1 MVNKTDGE
9 LLEIL
14 RGPNQILR
22 DKALSEVY
30 RRTYSTIERMI
41 TSNSGSIADAEDIF
55 HDGLIS
61 FYKQA
66 QNGLTLTCA
75 LKTYIFSICRNLWLK
90 RLRKSGRSDRLENQ
104 HNEIVEMDND
114 PEEFLIVDECATL
127 VAENLKALGGD
138 CQKIIVYSYFDQFK
152 ADEIAKLMDY
162 ATPQVA
168 RNKKSSCLKRFREQV
183 LEKGKSGGSLRQCL
197 EAYL

>member
-1 MVNKTDGE
+1 MVNKPDGE

-14 RGPNQILR
+14 RGPDQISR

-75 LKTYIFSICRNLWLK
+75 IKTYIFSICRNLWLK
-90 RLRKSGRSDRLENQ
+90 RLRKSGRSDRLEDQ

-114 PEEFLIVDECATL
+114 PEEFLIIDECASL
-127 VAENLKALGGD
+127 VAENLKSLGGD

-168 RNKKSSCLKRFREQV
+168 RNKKSNCLKRFREQV
-183 LEKGKSGGSLRQCL
+183 LEKGKAGGSLRQCL
-197 EAYL
+197 ESYL

>member
-1 MVNKTDGE
+1 MVNKPDGE

-14 RGPNQILR
+14 RGPNEIAR
-22 DKALSEVY
+22 DRALSEVY
-30 RRTYSTIERMI
+30 RRTYSMIERMI
-41 TSNSGSIADAEDIF
+41 VSNSGSVADAEDIF

-75 LKTYIFSICRNLWLK
+75 LKTYIYSICRNLWLK
-90 RLRKSGRSDRLENQ
+90 RLRKSGRNDRLEDQ
-104 HNEIVEMDND
+104 HNEVVEMGND
-114 PEEFLIVDECATL
+114 PEAFLIVDECSGL
-127 VAENLKALGGD
+127 VAESLKKLGED
-138 CQKIIVYSYFDQFK
+138 CRKIIVYAYFDQYK
-152 ADEIAKLMDY
+152 ADEIAKLMNY

-183 LEKGKSGGSLRQCL
+183 LEKGKVDDSLKQCL

>member
-1 MVNKTDGE
+1 MLNKPDGE

-14 RGPNQILR
+14 RGPDQNLR
-22 DKALSEVY
+22 DRALSEVY
-30 RRTYSTIERMI
+30 RRTYATIERMI
-41 TSNSGSIADAEDIF
+41 LSNSGSVADAEDIF

-90 RLRKSGRSDRLENQ
+90 RLRKSGRSSRLEDQ
-104 HNEIVEMDND
+104 HNEVVELNTD
-114 PEEFLIVDECATL
+114 PSAFLIVDECAGL
-127 VAENLKALGGD
+127 VAEQLKKLGGD
-138 CQKIIVYSYFDQFK
+138 CQKIIVYAYFDQHK

-168 RNKKSSCLKRFREQV
+168 RNKKSNCLKRFREQV
-183 LEKGKSGGSLRQCL
+183 LEKGKIDDSLRQCL

>member
-1 MVNKTDGE
+1 MLNKPDGE

-14 RGPNQILR
+14 RGPDQIAR
-22 DKALSEVY
+22 DKALAEVY
-30 RRTYSTIERMI
+30 RRTYAVIERMI
-41 TSNSGSIADAEDIF
+41 VSNSGTVADAEDIF
-55 HDGLIS
+55 HDGLFS

-75 LKTYIFSICRNLWLK
+75 LRTYIFSICRNLWLK
-90 RLRKSGRSDRLENQ
+90 RLRKSGRSSRLEDQ
-104 HNEIVEMDND
+104 HQEIVELDND
-114 PEEFLIVDECATL
+114 PAEFLIVDECSGL
-127 VAENLKALGGD
+127 VADHLKKLGGD
-138 CQKIIVYSYFDQFK
+138 CQKIIVYAYFDQHK

-183 LEKGKSGGSLRQCL
+183 LATGKTDNSLRQCL

>member
-1 MVNKTDGE
+1 MVNKPDSE

-14 RGPNQILR
+14 RGPDTIQR

-30 RRTYSTIERMI
+30 RRTYTMIERMI
-41 TSNSGSIADAEDIF
+41 ISNNGSTADAEDIF

-61 FYKQA
+61 FYKQV

-90 RLRKSGRSDRLENQ
+90 RLRKIGRSDRLEDQ
-104 HNEIVEMDND
+104 HNEVVEMDND
-114 PEEFLIVDECATL
+114 PEAYLIVDECANL
-127 VAENLKALGGD
+127 VAEKLKGLGTD
-138 CQKIIVYSYFDQFK
+138 CRKIIVYAYFDQHK

-168 RNKKSSCLKRFREQV
+168 RNKKSSCLKKFRAQV
-183 LEKGKSGGSLRQCL
+183 FENGQADSDLRLCL

>member
-1 MVNKTDGE
+1 MVNKPDGE

-14 RGPNQILR
+14 RGPDQISR

-41 TSNSGSIADAEDIF
+41 TSNSGSVADAEDIF

-75 LKTYIFSICRNLWLK
+75 IKTYLFSICRNLWLK
-90 RLRKSGRSDRLENQ
+90 RLRKSGRSDRLEDQ
-104 HNEIVEMDND
+104 HNEIVELDND
-114 PEEFLIVDECATL
+114 PEEFLIIDECAGL
-127 VAENLKALGGD
+127 VAENLKNLGGD

-183 LEKGKSGGSLRQCL
+183 LEKGKAGGSLRQCL
-197 EAYL
+197 ESYL

>member
-1 MVNKTDGE
+1 MVNKPDGE
-9 LLEIL
+9 ILEIL
-14 RGPNQILR
+14 RGPDQIER

-30 RRTYSTIERMI
+30 RRTYQMIERMI
-41 TSNSGSIADAEDIF
+41 VSNSGSVEDAEDIF

-75 LKTYIFSICRNLWLK
+75 LKTYIFSVCRNLWLK
-90 RLRKSGRSDRLENQ
+90 RLRKMGRSDRLEDQ
-104 HNEIVEMDND
+104 HYEVVEMDND
-114 PEEFLIVDECATL
+114 PEAFLIMDDCAGL
-127 VAENLKALGGD
+127 LAEKLKKLGDD
-138 CQKIIVYSYFDQFK
+138 CRKIIVYSYFDQHR
-152 ADEIAKLMDY
+152 AEEVAKLMDY

-168 RNKKSSCLKRFREQV
+168 RNKKSSCLKKFREQIF
-183 LEKGKSGGSLRQCL
+183 EHGKTDNSLRQCL

>member
-1 MVNKTDGE
+1 MVNKPDVE
-9 LLEIL
+9 ILEIL
-14 RGPNQILR
+14 RGPNQMER

-30 RRTYSTIERMI
+30 RRTYAVIERMI
-41 TSNSGSIADAEDIF
+41 TSNSGSVEDAEDIF

-61 FYKQA
+61 FYKQV

-90 RLRKSGRSDRLENQ
+90 RLRKIGRSDRLEDQ
-104 HNEIVEMDND
+104 HNEVVEMDND
-114 PEEFLIVDECATL
+114 PEEFLILDECAGL
-127 VAENLKALGGD
+127 VAEKLKKLGED
-138 CQKIIVYSYFDQFK
+138 CRKIIVYSYFDQHK

-168 RNKKSSCLKRFREQV
+168 RNKKSSCLKKFREQV
-183 LEKGKSGGSLRQCL
+183 FENENADASLRQCL

>member
-1 MVNKTDGE
+1 MTNKSDGE
-9 LLEIL
+9 LLEL
-14 RGPNQILR
+14 LQGPDPIQR

-30 RRTYSTIERMI
+30 RRSYSMIERMI
-41 TSNSGSIADAEDIF
+41 TSNSGSVADAEDIF

-75 LKTYIFSICRNLWLK
+75 IKTYLFSICRNLWLK

-104 HNEIVEMDND
+104 HNEIVELDND
-114 PEEFLIVDECATL
+114 PSEYLIVDECAAL
-127 VAENLKALGGD
+127 VSAQLKLIGED
-138 CQKIIVYSYFDQFK
+138 CRKIIVYSYFEQFK
-152 ADEIAKLMDY
+152 ADEIAQLMDY

-183 LEKGKSGGSLRQCL
+183 LKNGNANQSLRHCL

>member
-1 MVNKTDGE
+1 MTNKPDGE
-9 LLEIL
+9 LLELL
-14 RGPNQILR
+14 RGPDPIQR
-22 DKALSEVY
+22 DKALAEVY
-30 RRTYSTIERMI
+30 RRSYSMIERMI
-41 TSNSGSIADAEDIF
+41 TSNNGSVADAEDIF

-75 LKTYIFSICRNLWLK
+75 IKTYLFSICRNLWLK
-90 RLRKSGRSDRLENQ
+90 RLRKSGRSDRLEDQ
-104 HNEIVEMDND
+104 HNEIVELDND
-114 PEEFLIVDECATL
+114 PEEFLILDECAEL
-127 VAENLKALGGD
+127 VSSQLKLIGED
-138 CQKIIVYSYFDQFK
+138 CRKIIVYSYFDQYK

-168 RNKKSSCLKRFREQV
+168 RNKKSSCLKRFREK
-183 LEKGKSGGSLRQCL
+183 LLKNGNANTSLRQCL